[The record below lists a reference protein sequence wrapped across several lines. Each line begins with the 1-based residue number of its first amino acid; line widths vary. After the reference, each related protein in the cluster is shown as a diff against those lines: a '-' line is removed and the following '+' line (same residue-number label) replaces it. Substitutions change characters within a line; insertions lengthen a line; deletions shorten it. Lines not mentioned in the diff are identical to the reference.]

1 MKLFTT
7 GETPP
12 HYLLEDYFLDNREIK
27 NFEESQKFNEKTQ
40 YPKLTGT
47 STFLNND
54 DTFNPRKRKFA
65 AMQKSKQLLDMNKR
79 KPGNAMKESEK
90 ELSIGNFDKIVLV

>member
-12 HYLLEDYFLDNREIK
+12 HYLLEDYFLEQQRK
-27 NFEESQKFNEKTQ
+27 NKFEESQNFNEKTQ

-79 KPGNAMKESEK
+79 KPGNAMKDSEK
-90 ELSIGNFDKIVLV
+90 ELSIGNLNKIVLV